1 MKWKYLLATTALM
14 GTIGTGFYY
23 RKNMRK
29 VLSRLETAGATE
41 NSAGLHA
48 IVQQVYQQTRPQT
61 QKGPRPFAQKE
72 KLSLLAPEQFF
83 DKARELKEGLVLFA
97 YTHSQEI
104 LAGKYDQKL
113 DALVQNAGRYFGKL
127 EHEGRERLHTLY
139 GQLGDKMNATLL
151 KLRRE
156 MCREE
161 VQNMA
166 RDIGQVLDKYQK

>member
-1 MKWKYLLATTALM
+1 MKWKYLLATTALLR
-14 GTIGTGFYY
+14 TIGTGFYY
-23 RKNMRK
+23 RKNRRK
-29 VLSRLETAGATE
+29 LLSRLETAGATE

-48 IVQQVYQQTRPQT
+48 IGQPAYQQ
-61 QKGPRPFAQKE
+61 
-72 KLSLLAPEQFF
+72 
-83 DKARELKEGLVLFA
+83 
-97 YTHSQEI
+97 I

-113 DALVQNAGRYFGKL
+113 DTLVQNSGRYFGKL
-127 EHEGRERLHTLY
+127 EPEGRERLHTFY

-156 MCREE
+156 ICRGE